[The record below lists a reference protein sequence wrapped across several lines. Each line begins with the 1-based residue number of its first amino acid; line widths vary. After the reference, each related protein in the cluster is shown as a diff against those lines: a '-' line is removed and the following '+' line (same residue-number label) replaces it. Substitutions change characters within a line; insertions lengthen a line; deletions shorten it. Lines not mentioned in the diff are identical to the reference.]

1 MTKNEFLYREQ
12 AYRVIGV
19 RVELIRAMEGDVL
32 TGMLLS
38 QIIYWHTPAHDGSS
52 KLKVQQEGQLWLAKS
67 YKEWHEEIQFSK
79 KQTHRCLMLLE
90 SMGIIKLRIFKFNNA
105 PTMHIQI
112 VWDVLLPL
120 LEKLEKSDSSQRELS
135 ESGQRELSA
144 ETPENSDSNQ
154 RELSEGAIVTKGNYH
169 RVPKA
174 PIKSDQRALS
184 YVTEITSEN
193 TTESTLSGEPDDSLA
208 QDVSEIPL
216 SGEDEAPQISGSPDD
231 SPGSAP
237 PGRLFS
243 GKKKTIQEA
252 PDAYYLT
259 AQDFYAR
266 LLAKNKIMRPPNLK
280 QWAATLKDFTDSG
293 NITREEFREIR
304 LWYCEHIGEEFVP
317 EAYSMEG
324 FCEKFVQIK
333 QARQRTMPRN
343 SGPSPARLAMR
354 KHLMELGYE

>member
-52 KLKVQQEGQLWLAKS
+52 KLKVQQDGQLWLAKS

-120 LEKLEKSDSSQRELS
+120 LEKLEKSDSNQRELS

-144 ETPENSDSNQ
+144 ETPENSDSGQ

-174 PIKSDQRALS
+174 PVKSDQRALS

-193 TTESTLSGEPDDSLA
+193 TTESTLSGEPDDSL
-208 QDVSEIPL
+208 SEEL
-216 SGEDEAPQISGSPDD
+216 LDHSVSGEDETSSGSPDTVT
-231 SPGSAP
+231 PGH
-237 PGRLFS
+237 LFS
-243 GKKKTIQEA
+243 GKKKTTQEA
-252 PDAYYLT
+252 PDIWFRS